1 MEIEQITNNIQ
12 ALYKEQKTGIV
23 IAWLLNSCVAFLSG
37 FLDLAV
43 LNYILIAN
51 LKLKISNQN
60 MVFNCFRLPEKFY

>member
-37 FLDLAV
+37 FFRFGG
-43 LNYILIAN
+43 I
-51 LKLKISNQN
+51 KLYSY
-60 MVFNCFRLPEKFY
+60 C